1 MDFEL
6 DTMQGIDAILKNLP
20 DKFQR
25 QKLSLGK
32 LVVKVGSQLTCKAK
46 HYACF

>member
-6 DTMQGIDAILKNLP
+6 DNMQGIDAIPKNLP
-20 DKFQR
+20 NKFQR

-32 LVVKVGSQLTCKAK
+32 
-46 HYACF
+46 